1 MSSVTTAAFRKCRLG
16 FTLVELVT
24 VITIIVILG
33 SLVAASILSIQR
45 KAKRAQ
51 SEAVFGKL
59 IFSITQSRKDHAAY
73 PDFGGSLKG
82 GDVVICLKKANQW
95 SRFAEIMALSQP
107 DGIVFENPK
116 NQSLV
121 NQYNPKLKRYYDL
134 QLGELE
140 TMDGADRLVDGFGN
154 PNFYVVVD
162 ANLDGKIDE
171 ACLPE
176 SESRTIRQRIVV
188 YTTDEDRDDFPEL
201 KSWDS

>member
-1 MSSVTTAAFRKCRLG
+1 MASVTTAAFRKCRLG

-59 IFSITQSRKDHAAY
+59 IFSITQYRKDHAAY

-82 GDVVICLKKANQW
+82 GDVVTCLKKANQW

-134 QLGELE
+134 QLGELQ

-154 PNFYVVVD
+154 PNFMLYWTQILTEKLMKHVCP
-162 ANLDGKIDE
+162 NLN
-171 ACLPE
+171 
-176 SESRTIRQRIVV
+176 
-188 YTTDEDRDDFPEL
+188 PEL
-201 KSWDS
+201 YGNVLSFTLPTKTGMISRN